1 MSAKGVRRRTSP
13 RRTRPASHRDAA
25 GESIDSLATYLD
37 AIRAYPLVGPAEEAE
52 LARRIHLG
60 DAQARDRLICANLRF
75 VVSVAKRYQHLGV
88 PLADL
93 INEGNVGLLRAAR
106 RFDETRGVKFISY
119 AVWWIRQA
127 IRQLLAH
134 QARPVRIPV
143 GHAGELRA
151 GIAIGGRMV
160 IIGGSLSLDA
170 PMGESSGTLLGEVL
184 ADETIVAPDDSMR
197 EGDLEDA
204 TAAALATLR
213 PRELNVLRRYFGL
226 DHKDPVTLEEIAEGL
241 GVTRERVRQIK
252 DHALRKI
259 RQSPYAAA
267 LASFHDG

>member
-1 MSAKGVRRRTSP
+1 
-13 RRTRPASHRDAA
+13 
-25 GESIDSLATYLD
+25 
-37 AIRAYPLVGPAEEAE
+37 LVGPAEETE
-52 LARRIHLG
+52 LARRIHGG
-60 DAQARDRLICANLRF
+60 DVQARDRLICGNLRF

-93 INEGNVGLLRAAR
+93 INEGNIGLLRAAR
-106 RFDETRGVKFISY
+106 RFDETKGVKFISY

-127 IRQLLAH
+127 ILQALAH

-143 GHAGELRA
+143 GHAGQLRT
-151 GIAIGGRMV
+151 GVAIGGHVVV
-160 IIGGSLSLDA
+160 IRGSLSLDA
-170 PMGESSGTLLGEVL
+170 PMGTRSDMLLGEVL
-184 ADETIVAPDDSMR
+184 ADETTVAPDDSMQ
-197 EGDLEDA
+197 EGDLEEA

-226 DHKDPVTLEEIAEGL
+226 DHKDPLTLEEIAEGL

-259 RQSPYAAA
+259 RESRHASA
-267 LASFHDG
+267 LASFHGG